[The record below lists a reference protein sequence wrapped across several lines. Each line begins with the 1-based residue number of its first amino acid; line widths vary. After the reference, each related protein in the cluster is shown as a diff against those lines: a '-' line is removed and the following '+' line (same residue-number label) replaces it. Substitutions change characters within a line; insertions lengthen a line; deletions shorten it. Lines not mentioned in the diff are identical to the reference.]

1 MNLIPRFVHHV
12 TILSFFLCLPFLV
25 FGQSAP
31 ENKHALVN
39 QLVEQLALKDQLKEA
54 PDDIRLQFKQNPLNL
69 PAQKNERMLELF
81 SDAYKSDRLLNDFK
95 DALQQEMTDEQA
107 AEISQKLSTP
117 GIRAVTDAQ
126 QEFYTLQGKR
136 KRIVAKYEMDQQAPS
151 PERAAAITALVDTIS
166 SAAGSVESSVV
177 ILRSVIKALGVL
189 SDQHSFTDQQI
200 DAVADNFRTQM
211 QAGASQ
217 QTNNRLM
224 VTYYNVDTEALES
237 YVTFMQSDTGQWLD
251 KAISQSIQSA
261 YEAASDR
268 FLQSIKIK

>member
-12 TILSFFLCLPFLV
+12 TILSFLLCLPLFV

-31 ENKHALVN
+31 ENKRALVN

-54 PDDIRLQFKQNPLNL
+54 PDDIRLQFEQNPLNL
-69 PAQKNERMLELF
+69 SPQENERMLELF
-81 SDAYKSDRLLNDFK
+81 SDAYKSDRLLDDFK
-95 DALQQEMTDEQA
+95 STLQQEMTDEYA

-117 GIRAVTDAQ
+117 SIRAVTDAQ

-136 KRIVAKYEMDQQAPS
+136 KRIVTKYEMGQQAPS
-151 PERAAAITALVDTIS
+151 PERTAAITALVDTTS

-189 SDQHSFTDQQI
+189 SNQHSFTDQQI

-211 QAGASQ
+211 QSGASQ

-237 YVTFMQSDTGQWLD
+237 YVTFMRSDTGQWLD

-268 FLQSIKIK
+268 FLQAVNTK